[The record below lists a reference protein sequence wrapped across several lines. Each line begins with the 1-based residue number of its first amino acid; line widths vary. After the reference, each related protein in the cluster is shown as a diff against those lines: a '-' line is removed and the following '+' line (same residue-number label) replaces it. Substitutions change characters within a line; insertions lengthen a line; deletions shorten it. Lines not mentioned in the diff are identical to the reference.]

1 MNSPVVIATHIW
13 PAGDAAPQAV
23 DSLTLT
29 WGGAEG
35 DRHFGETMTSDTRTA
50 KAYARGTTIRN
61 HRQISIV
68 DLGDLN
74 TIAAAM
80 GLGELAPGVIAD
92 NICTSGIENLTQLP
106 AMSRLAFP
114 SGAVIITGGENLPC
128 VIAGGLVRERYGTKP
143 ESFPKAAMGLR
154 GITGWVDHPGTISP
168 GDAITIY
175 PPL

>member
-1 MNSPVVIATHIW
+1 MNNPVVVATHIW
-13 PAGDAAPQAV
+13 PAGDTTPQAV
-23 DSLTLT
+23 ATLTLT
-29 WGGAEG
+29 WAGVEG

-50 KAYARGTTIRN
+50 KAYPRGTQIRN
-61 HRQISIV
+61 HRQVSIV

-74 TIAAAM
+74 AIAAAM

-92 NICTSGIENLTQLP
+92 NICTSGIENLTRLP
-106 AMSRLAFP
+106 ALSRLAFP

-128 VIAGGLVRERYGTKP
+128 VIAGRLVEERYGTKP

-154 GITGWVDHPGTISP
+154 GITGWVDRPGTISP

>member
-1 MNSPVVIATHIW
+1 MTHPVVIATHIW
-13 PAGDAAPQAV
+13 PAGDAVPQAV
-23 DSLTLT
+23 DTLTLT

-114 SGAVIITGGENLPC
+114 SGAVIITGGENFPC
-128 VIAGGLVRERYGTKP
+128 VIAGGLVGERYGTKP